1 MHRVSTVSQLSDG
14 QMKREVVGFFAD
26 ELSAVIAV
34 SDNAGGLQN
43 DLLVIEEIPFGFNQT
58 PVSAQWFK
66 RDVEGDYYYPVEN
79 PDQR

>member
-1 MHRVSTVSQLSDG
+1 
-14 QMKREVVGFFAD
+14 MKREVVGFFAD

-66 RDVEGDYYYPVEN
+66 RDVEGDYYYPVEIQGFIGTSRLHRE
-79 PDQR
+79 DEG